1 VGSPTPVDLLGGSG
15 NFSIVAGA
23 GNDSLGGDDGNDQL
37 LAGPGN
43 DELFDFDGADT
54 LDGGEGDDT
63 ISPAYYEGPD
73 TYSGGPGLDTLS
85 RSQDIQPLRLT
96 LDGVADDGF
105 ITPIGSSAFDNVMP
119 DIENVGG
126 SEGADVISGGAAA
139 NSLEGFAGNDI
150 ISGGAG
156 SDELDGGRGDDTL
169 DGGADPDTLD
179 GAEGVDLIK
188 SRDGGADQLD
198 CGSSTDTVI
207 GDSFDLAPASC
218 EIVSAGVVIGK
229 AKAKK
234 KKVKLEL
241 TCPAAEGAACPV
253 EAKLSFKGEKIA
265 SGSGTIAAGQTQN
278 LKLKL
283 KKAGRELLSDHDKP
297 KVDAKVTYTDPA
309 GAVVVTSA
317 KVVLG

>member
-1 VGSPTPVDLLGGSG
+1 LA
-15 NFSIVAGA
+15 AGA
-23 GNDSLGGDDGNDQL
+23 ANDSLGGDDGNDQL

-63 ISPAYYEGPD
+63 IS
-73 TYSGGPGLDTLS
+73 
-85 RSQDIQPLRLT
+85 
-96 LDGVADDGF
+96 LDGVAGDG
-105 ITPIGSSAFDNVMP
+105 TDCP
-119 DIENVGG
+119 
-126 SEGADVISGGAAA
+126 GADCENDNIGTDVEDVDGGQKNDTLIGNDAA
-139 NSLEGFAGNDI
+139 NQLDGGAGNDLLVGAGG
-150 ISGGAG
+150 SDGLAGGA
-156 SDELDGGRGDDTL
+156 GDDTL